1 MMITTADTP
10 RIAFGIRV
18 PMRDGVTLAADVY
31 LPPLAAGEADRWPI
45 ILTRTPYLK
54 SNEAF
59 LETARYYTGQGY
71 ALVAMDVRGRG
82 DSDGIFVPYVNDG
95 PDGYD
100 AIEWLAAQPWAT
112 GAVGTIGGSYPGCI
126 QWLTALEQPPHLR
139 AMIVAVTPS
148 DPFVENPTG
157 EHSPMDMC
165 WLHFVSGRT
174 LQPMAAVNWEAVYTH
189 LPLLTLDERAG
200 QTNAHWRNDLAHPQ
214 LDDYWQPRR
223 YQNAFERVNVPT
235 LHVSGWYDDEQ
246 IGTPLNFIG
255 MTTRGATPEA
265 RASQRLL
272 MGPWGHQINTKSK
285 LGEVDFGPQ
294 ALIDLRGE
302 HVRWFDRWLK
312 EATEAKSSDNSADA
326 TLAEE
331 KADAPVRIFVM
342 GANEWRDEREWPLA
356 RTQWTRYYLHSGGQ
370 ANSRFGDGTL
380 SPISPDAEPTD
391 GYRYDPARP
400 VPFLTEP
407 TSSQIGGP
415 DDYAAV
421 ERRDDV
427 LVYVTEPLAEDVEV
441 VGPISVDLYAASSAP
456 DTDFTAMLT
465 DVWPTG
471 FVQRLCDGIVRAR
484 FREGMASPTLIEP
497 GKVYRYTIDCWNTA
511 QVFKEGHRIGLMLS
525 SSAFPKFARN
535 LNTGAPLGQT
545 SEMAVAEQVIYHDA
559 EHPSAII
566 LPIIPRG

>member
-112 GAVGTIGGSYPGCI
+112 GAVGTIGGSYPGCS

-189 LPLLTLDERAG
+189 LPLLTMDERAG

-223 YQNAFERVNVPT
+223 YQHAFERVNVPT

-255 MTTRGATPEA
+255 MTTRGATAEA

-272 MGPWGHQINTKSK
+272 MGPWGHQINAKSK

-312 EATEAKSSDNSADA
+312 EAKSADNSADA
-326 TLAEE
+326 EE
-331 KADAPVRIFVM
+331 QTDAPVRIFVM
-342 GANEWRDEREWPLA
+342 GANEWRDEQEWPLA

-370 ANSRFGDGTL
+370 ANSRFGDGAL
-380 SPISPDAEPTD
+380 SPTSPSPDAEPAD

-427 LVYVTEPLAEDVEV
+427 LVYVTEPLTEDVEV

-497 GKVYRYTIDCWNTA
+497 GKIYRYTIDCWNTA
-511 QVFKEGHRIGLMLS
+511 QVFKAGHRIGLMLS

-535 LNTGAPLGQT
+535 LNTGAPLGMT

-559 EHPSAII
+559 EHPSAVI
-566 LPIIPRG
+566 LPIVPRG

>member
-1 MMITTADTP
+1 MLFDQRA
-10 RIAFGIRV
+10 
-18 PMRDGVTLAADVY
+18 PMRDGATLSADVTLPAAA
-31 LPPLAAGEADRWPI
+31 LERGERVPV
-45 ILTRTPYLK
+45 ILSRTPYVK
-54 SNEAF
+54 SDMRAIT
-59 LETARYYTGQGY
+59 TARYYAERGY
-71 ALVAMDVRGRG
+71 AFVAMDVRGRG
-82 DSDGIFVPYVNDG
+82 DSDGVFVPYVNDG
-95 PDGYD
+95 IDGYD
-100 AIEWLAAQPWAT
+100 AIEWLAAQPWSD
-112 GAVGTIGGSYPGCI
+112 GNVGTIGGSYPGCI

-189 LPLLTLDERAG
+189 LPLLTMDERAG

-223 YQNAFERVNVPT
+223 YQHAFERVNVPT

-255 MTTRGATPEA
+255 MTTRGATAEA

-272 MGPWGHQINTKSK
+272 MGPWGHQINAKSK

-312 EATEAKSSDNSADA
+312 EAKSADNSADA
-326 TLAEE
+326 EE
-331 KADAPVRIFVM
+331 QTDAPVRIFVM
-342 GANEWRDEREWPLA
+342 GANEWRDEQEWPLA

-370 ANSRFGDGTL
+370 ANSRFGDGAL
-380 SPISPDAEPTD
+380 SPTSPSPDAEPAD

-441 VGPISVDLYAASSAP
+441 VGPISVHLYAASSAP
-456 DTDFTAMLT
+456 DTDFTAILT

-497 GKVYRYTIDCWNTA
+497 GKIYRYTIDCWNTA
-511 QVFKEGHRIGLMLS
+511 QVFKAGHRIGLMLS

-535 LNTGAPLGQT
+535 LNTGAPLGMT

-559 EHPSAII
+559 EHPSAVI
-566 LPIIPRG
+566 LPIVPRG